1 MFVDNRAVDEK
12 TGVFPREEVN
22 GAGDESVRE

>member
-1 MFVDNRAVDEK
+1 MFVDNRAVDEE